1 MLKIKGLLLSAVI
14 LTLVGCAAY
23 SPHPLPKTT
32 QFKVLSKTEITH
44 PLGMVEVAQLAVL
57 HSPELEMER
66 QKKNVAEAQ
75 AFQAGL
81 LPNPQASAG
90 IDHPTD
96 NGSGLFNGYS
106 YGLSFDLLGLITHPA
121 DSAIASAKRK
131 QAKEDLLWQE
141 WQTAAKARLLFVQA
155 QIASQRVA
163 FLSRAK
169 SAFNLDAKAINTAAA
184 KGDLAPD
191 QAESDLAVLADIQGQ
206 LGAARR
212 QKIAALSDL
221 KALLNLAPDTSLKLK
236 ELGSP
241 TRPSSSEMDVA
252 LKKVIER
259 RPDLIA
265 LQDGYAA
272 QEETV
277 FKAVLSQ
284 FPNLQI
290 GFTKARDTS
299 DVHTTS
305 FGVTLNLPLFDRGQG
320 HVAIERATR
329 DQLHTEYQNRINQTE
344 SSAVRLQSEDAFIAQ
359 RLKNLEPEIVPL
371 KEHALNAARSAQS
384 GDISIALE
392 MQFIQSWLT
401 RQNELLNLKEALWK
415 NVIALDTLLASPLQ
429 KTSPSDKD
437 THS

>member
-14 LTLVGCAAY
+14 LTLGGCAIY
-23 SPHPLPKTT
+23 SPHPLPEAT
-32 QFKVLSKTEITH
+32 QFRALPRTEATH
-44 PLGMVEVAQLAVL
+44 PIGMVEVAQLAVL
-57 HSPELEMER
+57 NSPELEIER

-96 NGSGLFNGYS
+96 NGAGLFNGYS
-106 YGLSFDLLGLITHPA
+106 YGLSFDLLGLITHPT

-141 WQTAAKARLLFVQA
+141 WQTIAKARLLFAQA
-155 QIASQRVA
+155 QIANQRVA
-163 FLSRAK
+163 LLLRAK
-169 SAFNLDAKAINTAAA
+169 SSFNFDTKAINAAAA

-206 LGAARR
+206 LGAAQR
-212 QKIAALSDL
+212 QRITALSDL
-221 KALLNLAPDTSLKLK
+221 KALLNLAPDTSLKLQD
-236 ELGSP
+236 LGSP
-241 TRPSSSEMDVA
+241 TMPNSSEVDTA
-252 LKKVIER
+252 LKKVIDR

-265 LQDGYAA
+265 LRDGYAA
-272 QEETV
+272 QEENV

-329 DQLHTEYQNRINQTE
+329 DQLHAEYQNRINQTE
-344 SSAVRLQSEDAFIAQ
+344 SSAAKLQSEYTVIAQ
-359 RLKNLEPEIVPL
+359 RIKNLEPAIILL
-371 KEHALNAARSAQS
+371 KAHALNAASSAQS
-384 GDISIALE
+384 GDISVALE
-392 MQFIQSWLT
+392 MQFIQSWLN
-401 RQNELLNLKEALWK
+401 RQNELLDLKEALWT
-415 NVIALDTLLASPLQ
+415 NVIALDTLLASPLHNI
-429 KTSPSDKD
+429 SYSDKD
-437 THS
+437 AQQ

>member
-1 MLKIKGLLLSAVI
+1 M
-14 LTLVGCAAY
+14 
-23 SPHPLPKTT
+23 
-32 QFKVLSKTEITH
+32 
-44 PLGMVEVAQLAVL
+44 
-57 HSPELEMER
+57 
-66 QKKNVAEAQ
+66 
-75 AFQAGL
+75 
-81 LPNPQASAG
+81 
-90 IDHPTD
+90 
-96 NGSGLFNGYS
+96 
-106 YGLSFDLLGLITHPA
+106 
-121 DSAIASAKRK
+121 
-131 QAKEDLLWQE
+131 LWQE
-141 WQTAAKARLLFVQA
+141 WQTVAKARLLFAQA
-155 QIASQRVA
+155 QVASQRVA

-169 SAFNLDAKAINTAAA
+169 SSFNFDTKTIDAATAN
-184 KGDLAPD
+184 GDLAPD
-191 QAESDLAVLADIQGQ
+191 QAESDLAALADIQGQ

-221 KALLNLAPDTSLKLK
+221 KALLDLVPNTSLRLQ

-241 TRPSSSEMDVA
+241 TIPSSSEIGAA
-252 LKKVIER
+252 LRKVIKR

-265 LQDGYAA
+265 LRDGYAA

-329 DQLHTEYQNRINQTE
+329 DQLHTEYQIRINQTE
-344 SSAVRLQSEDAFIAQ
+344 SSAARLQSEDAVIAQ

-384 GDISIALE
+384 GDLSISLE

-401 RQNELLNLKEALWK
+401 RQNELLDLKEALWK

>member
-14 LTLVGCAAY
+14 LTLGGCAIY
-23 SPHPLPKTT
+23 SPRPLPKTT
-32 QFKVLSKTEITH
+32 QFKVLSKVEIAH
-44 PLGMVEVAQLAVL
+44 PLGMAEVAQLAVL
-57 HSPELEMER
+57 HSPALEIER

-106 YGLSFDLLGLITHPA
+106 YGLSFDLLGLITHPT

-141 WQTAAKARLLFVQA
+141 WQTVAKARLLFVQA

-163 FLSRAK
+163 FLSKAE
-169 SAFNLDAKAINTAAA
+169 SSFNFGSKAINAATA

-221 KALLNLAPDTSLKLK
+221 KALLDLVPNTSLRLQ

-241 TRPSSSEMDVA
+241 TIPSSSEIGAA
-252 LKKVIER
+252 LRKVIKR

-265 LQDGYAA
+265 LRDGYAA

-329 DQLHTEYQNRINQTE
+329 DQLHTEYQIRINQTE
-344 SSAVRLQSEDAFIAQ
+344 SSAARLQSEDAVVAQ

-392 MQFIQSWLT
+392 TQFIQSWLT
-401 RQNELLNLKEALWK
+401 RQNELLDLKEALWK
-415 NVIALDTLLASPLQ
+415 NAIALDTLLASPLQ
-429 KTSPSDKD
+429 KTSLSDKD